1 MENKKSFDE
10 RLKELNVLVYKLQED
25 IPFEESLEIYNKCKV
40 LSEELKKELDE
51 TITKISLVNENNEK
65 EDF

>member
-10 RLKELNVLVYKLQED
+10 RLKELNVLVSNLQED

>member
-10 RLKELNVLVYKLQED
+10 RLKELNVLVSKLQED

-40 LSEELKKELDE
+40 LSKKKKKELDE

>member
-10 RLKELNVLVYKLQED
+10 RLKELNVLVSKLQED

-51 TITKISLVNENNEK
+51 TISKISLVNENNEK

>member
-10 RLKELNVLVYKLQED
+10 RLKELNALVSKLQED
-25 IPFEESLEIYNKCKV
+25 IPFEESLEIYNKCKK

>member
-1 MENKKSFDE
+1 MENKKSFYE
-10 RLKELNVLVYKLQED
+10 RLKELNVLVSKLQED

-51 TITKISLVNENNEK
+51 TITKISLVNESNEK

>member
-10 RLKELNVLVYKLQED
+10 RLKELNVLVSKLQED

>member
-10 RLKELNVLVYKLQED
+10 RLKELNVLVSKLQED

-65 EDF
+65 EDL

>member
-10 RLKELNVLVYKLQED
+10 RLKELNVLVSKLQED

-51 TITKISLVNENNEK
+51 TITKISLVNESNEK